1 MFQRIRKYLSTDKA
15 KTLHNAFINSQFY
28 YVPLIWMFARK
39 LSISRVQKVDFR
51 SLQEL
56 HNTFDTNQLLSINID
71 FSVYQRHLHFCVTEA
86 FKSINKLNSQFMWDC
101 FKINIFS

>member
-1 MFQRIRKYLSTDKA
+1 MFT
-15 KTLHNAFINSQFY
+15 
-28 YVPLIWMFARK
+28 RK

-71 FSVYQRHLHFCVTEA
+71 VSVYQRHLHFLVTEA

-101 FKINIFS
+101 FKINPLR